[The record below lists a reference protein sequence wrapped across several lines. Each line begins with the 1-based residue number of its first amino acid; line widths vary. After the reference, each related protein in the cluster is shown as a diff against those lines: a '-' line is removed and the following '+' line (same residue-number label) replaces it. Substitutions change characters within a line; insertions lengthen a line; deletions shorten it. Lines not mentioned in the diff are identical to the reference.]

1 MGFFKALAGL
11 ILIFLYHLPKWLYLQ
26 LQLSYL
32 MIFHKSKNLTA
43 DPKEHLKRAEELL
56 KKKDNSL
63 ILYAAL
69 EIRFATERMVDS
81 QLQFSE
87 EVSENTLKKYDPV
100 KKKKAMTK
108 IDLESDYE
116 QEIYLTNRENGDKIK
131 WGMYKP
137 LELEEIRK
145 IRDRLGDLL
154 HPKVGLN
161 LGIPND
167 PWYVET
173 KLFLNKSLKYL
184 KDNLIDNNYYFAY
197 KNMDHFEF
205 IKTKK
210 KSGIS

>member
-1 MGFFKALAGL
+1 MGILKALAGL
-11 ILIFLYHLPKWLYLQ
+11 FLIFFYHIPKWLFLK

-32 MIFHKSKNLTA
+32 KAFHKEKNLTA

-56 KKKDNSL
+56 KKNDNSL

-87 EVSENTLKKYDPV
+87 EASKNTLKKYDPV

-108 IDLESDYE
+108 IDSESDCE
-116 QEIYLTNRENGDKIK
+116 HEIYFTNKETGDKIK

-145 IRDRLGDLL
+145 IRDKMGDLL

-167 PWYVET
+167 TWYVET
-173 KLFLNKSLKYL
+173 KGFLNKSLKYL
-184 KDNLIDNNYYFAY
+184 RENLIDNNYYFAY
-197 KNMDHFEF
+197 KNVDQFEL
-205 IKTKK
+205 IKTERED
-210 KSGIS
+210 STS